1 MTKAAKNSCITEF
14 NESDYLILSLFEQH
28 HKACIDSGARHRRSV
43 SGNIEPSP
51 QPCPYLTCN
60 VSFSSDQQKAL
71 ASFIMLKSLL
81 KLPNQQKKKKKKK
94 SNFQSTAWA
103 RHSKPYSVTRVSAH
117 IRVVYINDPITVTG
131 GKCKQ
136 DIVISVCITT
146 ACLTVWETT
155 SKLLMTCN
163 P

>member
-28 HKACIDSGARHRRSV
+28 HKVCIDSGARHRKSV

-71 ASFIMLKSLL
+71 ASFIMLKCLP
-81 KLPNQQKKKKKKK
+81 KLPNQQQQIK
-94 SNFQSTAWA
+94 SNFQSTA
-103 RHSKPYSVTRVSAH
+103 
-117 IRVVYINDPITVTG
+117 
-131 GKCKQ
+131 
-136 DIVISVCITT
+136 
-146 ACLTVWETT
+146 
-155 SKLLMTCN
+155 
-163 P
+163 